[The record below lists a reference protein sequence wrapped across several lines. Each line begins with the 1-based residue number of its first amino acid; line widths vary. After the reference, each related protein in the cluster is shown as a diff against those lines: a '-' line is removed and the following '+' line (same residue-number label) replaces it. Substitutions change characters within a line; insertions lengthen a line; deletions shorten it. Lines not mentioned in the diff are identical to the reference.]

1 MTATSDAGGRVRRP
15 FGAYHRARV
24 PAEDAELTHVGAGTP
39 GGEYLRCMWQPV
51 CLAEELGDVPLCV
64 RMLGEDLVL
73 FRTRAGALGLVEK
86 HCSHRGASLEYGL
99 PTERGLQCCYH
110 GWHFAPDGTILETP
124 NDPDSA
130 AAERLCHP
138 AYPTHEHAGIVFAW
152 MGDPD
157 AVPDF
162 PILDAYD
169 QAATTSVPFSLDFPC
184 NWLQVL
190 ENCQDPTHSCFLH
203 TRVSGVQFAESW
215 GELPELDYR
224 RTPIGTINVNVRR
237 WRDKVWARTGE
248 IIMPNMNQAG
258 ALWLTAE
265 DEVCF
270 TRTSLTRWMRPVDD
284 TRTKVIG
291 WRYFNARVDPRGE
304 GDRERVGL
312 GKIDFIGQTG
322 DERPDD
328 ERQRVPGDFEAIVSQ
343 RPIAVH
349 ALENLNGGDRGV
361 ALLRQVLRENIRA
374 RATGGDYMA
383 PTRQGQAV
391 IPTYTQDT
399 VWTIPPGAGDDRALL
414 REAGARV
421 AALVCES
428 AALAPGPR
436 AAFYRDGAARIA
448 AELRGPCPGGGAR

>member
-1 MTATSDAGGRVRRP
+1 MTATSDPDGRVRRP
-15 FGAYHRARV
+15 YGAYHRPLAA
-24 PAEDAELTHVGAGTP
+24 AEDAELTHTGAGTP

-51 CLAEELGDVPLCV
+51 CLSEELGEVPLCV

-73 FRTRAGALGLVEK
+73 FRTRTGALGLVEK

-110 GWHFAPDGTILETP
+110 GWHFAPDGTVLETP
-124 NDPDSA
+124 NDPGSA
-130 AAERLCHP
+130 RKRLCHP
-138 AYPTHEHAGIVFAW
+138 AYPTHERAGIVFAW
-152 MGDPD
+152 MGPPD
-157 AVPDF
+157 EMPDF
-162 PILDAYD
+162 PVLDSYG
-169 QAATTSVPFSLDFPC
+169 QSATESVPFSLDFPC

-215 GELPELDYR
+215 GELPELDYL

-237 WRDKVWARTGE
+237 WRDKIWVRTGE
-248 IIMPNMNQAG
+248 IILPNMNQAG

-270 TRTSLTRWMRPVDD
+270 LRTSLTRWMRPVDD

-291 WRYFNARVDPRGE
+291 WRYFNDRVDPGGD
-304 GDRERVGL
+304 GDRGRVGP
-312 GKIDFIGQTG
+312 GKIDFIGQTE
-322 DERPDD
+322 DERPYR

-349 ALENLNGGDRGV
+349 ALENLNRGDRGIG
-361 ALLRQVLRENIRA
+361 LLRRVLRENIRA
-374 RATGGDYMA
+374 RAAGRGYAA
-383 PTRQGQAV
+383 PTRQSQAV
-391 IPTYTQDT
+391 VPTYTQDT
-399 VWTIPPGAGDDRALL
+399 VWTIPPRRNPDDDRALL

-421 AALVCES
+421 AALVRES
-428 AALAPGPR
+428 AGLAPR
-436 AAFYRDGAARIA
+436 EREAFYRERAAGIA
-448 AELRGPCPGGGAR
+448 EELRAP

>member
-1 MTATSDAGGRVRRP
+1 
-15 FGAYHRARV
+15 
-24 PAEDAELTHVGAGTP
+24 
-39 GGEYLRCMWQPV
+39 
-51 CLAEELGDVPLCV
+51 
-64 RMLGEDLVL
+64 
-73 FRTRAGALGLVEK
+73 
-86 HCSHRGASLEYGL
+86 
-99 PTERGLQCCYH
+99 
-110 GWHFAPDGTILETP
+110 
-124 NDPDSA
+124 
-130 AAERLCHP
+130 
-138 AYPTHEHAGIVFAW
+138 
-152 MGDPD
+152 
-157 AVPDF
+157 
-162 PILDAYD
+162 
-169 QAATTSVPFSLDFPC
+169 
-184 NWLQVL
+184 
-190 ENCQDPTHSCFLH
+190 
-203 TRVSGVQFAESW
+203 
-215 GELPELDYR
+215 
-224 RTPIGTINVNVRR
+224 
-237 WRDKVWARTGE
+237 
-248 IIMPNMNQAG
+248 MPNMNQAG

-304 GDRERVGL
+304 GDRGRVGR

-322 DERPDD
+322 DERPAD
-328 ERQRVPGDFEAIVSQ
+328 ERQRAPGDFEAIVSQ

-374 RATGGDYMA
+374 LAAGGDYMA

-399 VWTIPPGAGDDRALL
+399 VWTIPRREGDDRALL

-436 AAFYRDGAARIA
+436 EAFYRDGAARIA